1 MMAMKNMVEIDVVID
16 EKYVDPKVTIRTK
29 TRSEQVENIV
39 YAIENASD
47 NDFPQ
52 VVAHS
57 DGKQVFVSQR
67 DIIRVH
73 TQGRKVVVQTEEAQY
88 TVKKTVSD
96 LEEKLN
102 PKRFLRIS
110 QSEIINLYKVKCFDI
125 GIAGTIGVEFDN
137 GMKSWASRSRVKDIK
152 AMLKAN

>member
-1 MMAMKNMVEIDVVID
+1 M
-16 EKYVDPKVTIRTK
+16 
-29 TRSEQVENIV
+29 
-39 YAIENASD
+39 
-47 NDFPQ
+47 
-52 VVAHS
+52 
-57 DGKQVFVSQR
+57 
-67 DIIRVH
+67 H
-73 TQGRKVVVQTEEAQY
+73 TQGRKVVVQTDDAQY

-125 GIAGTIGVEFDN
+125 GIAGTVGVEFDN

-152 AMLKAN
+152 AMIKAN